1 LWTPLDR
8 ASRHWFVDAARGSD
22 QGTGARDSPWQTV
35 RNALKQLQPGDTL
48 CLRGGTYYERLAIRV
63 AGEKDRPITIRSYP
77 GELAILD
84 GGYREFNDQP
94 ATSWEPC
101 PAGPAGEYRSVR
113 TCPGLAEDSG
123 VDQPHEKNPSH
134 ARLRLGPA
142 PKEDELLGVF
152 RGIHG
157 SGYFSSAVKVLGN
170 FADSMVP
177 LHGYYNRA
185 DLPPDDSQVARRP
198 PEYHG
203 PGLWYNLQ
211 SRRIHA
217 RLEHTQFAHLGDKNY
232 RGVTDPRQ
240 VSLVIG
246 GPRVVVHVEGSRH
259 LRLQGLVLRGTRSR
273 TLNIESSS
281 HIELDHL
288 TIYGGAPALQIR
300 SVDGLR
306 LRHSALRGLCAPW
319 SSRSSEKYHG
329 IAAYLFIADGSAPP
343 CRNVEIA
350 SCELTDNHDGLILGT
365 IDSLRF
371 HHNYVDHFNDDGL
384 YLTTDMPAGRDLH
397 IYQNY
402 LSRSLST
409 LAFAGDG
416 KDQVGKEAFIYRN
429 VFDLRAGINSPTGL
443 TAARIWGDHGS
454 PVWRPMRI
462 YHNTVLLPETPWRN
476 YYAGGLGGH
485 MANTKRS
492 CLNNIFYLADG
503 TPGFHFD
510 LGGVLLADGNLHWS
524 SWVVEKTP
532 GEFLSSSRLPR
543 RGQPDWFEQS
553 KKLYPPGWTAHDLF
567 ANPRFIHVGPG
578 EKDRLDVGL
587 QRNSPAIDAGVSIPS
602 DWADPL
608 RQHDAGKPDIGAV
621 PAGRTLWNVGVDDR
635 FTACGVPRS

>member
-371 HHNYVDHFNDDGL
+371 HHNYVDHFNAEPVHAGL
-384 YLTTDMPAGRDLH
+384 RRGWQGPGWE
-397 IYQNY
+397 
-402 LSRSLST
+402 RSLH
-409 LAFAGDG
+409 LP
-416 KDQVGKEAFIYRN
+416 QRV
-429 VFDLRAGINSPTGL
+429 
-443 TAARIWGDHGS
+443 
-454 PVWRPMRI
+454 RP
-462 YHNTVLLPETPWRN
+462 PC
-476 YYAGGLGGH
+476 GH
-485 MANTKRS
+485 Q
-492 CLNNIFYLADG
+492 
-503 TPGFHFD
+503 
-510 LGGVLLADGNLHWS
+510 
-524 SWVVEKTP
+524 
-532 GEFLSSSRLPR
+532 
-543 RGQPDWFEQS
+543 QP
-553 KKLYPPGWTAHDLF
+553 
-567 ANPRFIHVGPG
+567 
-578 EKDRLDVGL
+578 DRLDRGADLGRPRLAGL
-587 QRNSPAIDAGVSIPS
+587 EADAHLS
-602 DWADPL
+602 
-608 RQHDAGKPDIGAV
+608 
-621 PAGRTLWNVGVDDR
+621 
-635 FTACGVPRS
+635 